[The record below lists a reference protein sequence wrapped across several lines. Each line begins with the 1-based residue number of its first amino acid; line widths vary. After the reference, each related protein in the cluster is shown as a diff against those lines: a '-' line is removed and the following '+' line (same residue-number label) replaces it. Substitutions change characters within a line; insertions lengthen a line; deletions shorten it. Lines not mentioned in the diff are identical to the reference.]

1 MMTKTLL
8 KTMMSRPPGMPGW
21 ATHAKL
27 RYPSNLKNVIL
38 RLRTRLNQGCR
49 SFTVFGIR

>member
-1 MMTKTLL
+1 MMTKTQL
-8 KTMMSRPPGMPGW
+8 KTMISRTPGMQGW

-27 RYPSNLKNVIL
+27 RYPSNSKNVIL
-38 RLRTRLNQGCR
+38 RLRIRLNQGCR